1 MKSKWRPKSKEDKPT
16 DARAA
21 LRKSG
26 NSLFVEQE
34 SHVALVT
41 ETVSKLEA
49 YEKGTPAALKKFYEA
64 RERIKKEEQEIA
76 SNGKGQ
82 LVDISSAGAVGPS
95 AQVAGNAPVAP
106 MAAPGYDASRDPRR
120 RR

>member
-1 MKSKWRPKSKEDKPT
+1 MKAKWKPKSRDEKPP

-21 LRKSG
+21 MKRSG

-34 SHVALVT
+34 SHIALVK
-41 ETVSKLEA
+41 ETVAQLEA

-64 RERIKKEEQEIA
+64 RERIKKEEQEAA
-76 SNGKGQ
+76 SSGKGPPMGTGN
-82 LVDISSAGAVGPS
+82 AGAASPS
-95 AQVAGNAPVAP
+95 APVAGSAPVVP

>member
-1 MKSKWRPKSKEDKPT
+1 MKSKWKPKSRDEKPP

-21 LRKSG
+21 MKKSG
-26 NSLFVEQE
+26 NSLFVEQD
-34 SHVALVT
+34 SHIALVK
-41 ETVSKLEA
+41 ETVAKLEA

-64 RERIKKEEQEIA
+64 RERIKKEEQEAA
-76 SNGKGQ
+76 SSGKGPPMDT
-82 LVDISSAGAVGPS
+82 VNASPS
-95 AQVAGNAPVAP
+95 APVAGNAPVVP